1 MRECSASTRSGEP
14 CRGVAIRGSE
24 WCPAHHPEYADARR
38 RHAARGGR
46 RGGRGRPAV
55 AAADVAEQMQRLAD
69 KTLAGEVD
77 RATAAVCG
85 QLLNVKL
92 RALEVGRKLRESE
105 ELEARLE
112 ELERVLEQRKESSRW
127 QT

>member
-1 MRECSASTRSGEP
+1 
-14 CRGVAIRGSE
+14 
-24 WCPAHHPEYADARR
+24 
-38 RHAARGGR
+38 
-46 RGGRGRPAV
+46 
-55 AAADVAEQMQRLAD
+55 MQRLAD

-105 ELEARLE
+105 ELEVRLE
-112 ELERVLEQRKESSRW
+112 ELEKALEQRKDSSRW
-127 QT
+127 RA

>member
-1 MRECSASTRSGEP
+1 
-14 CRGVAIRGSE
+14 
-24 WCPAHHPEYADARR
+24 
-38 RHAARGGR
+38 
-46 RGGRGRPAV
+46 
-55 AAADVAEQMQRLAD
+55 MQRLAD

-105 ELEARLE
+105 ELESRLE
-112 ELERVLEQRKESSRW
+112 ELEQALEQRKLADMSGRVKRLERLAGTCARCSEVVLCRDTDGEPMNADRW
-127 QT
+127 REFEAGCPACGRRPPTIRVVWDDEHEE

>member
-1 MRECSASTRSGEP
+1 
-14 CRGVAIRGSE
+14 
-24 WCPAHHPEYADARR
+24 
-38 RHAARGGR
+38 
-46 RGGRGRPAV
+46 
-55 AAADVAEQMQRLAD
+55 MQRLAD

-112 ELERVLEQRKESSRW
+112 ELEKALEQRKDSSRW
-127 QT
+127 RA